1 MEDRIIQTDV
11 LIVGGGPAGASTA
24 LSLLNY
30 SELDVI
36 LVEHSDFSK
45 ERIGEHVSPSIL
57 NLIDYLKLD
66 RDDFLNDC
74 TERTFG
80 TMSAWGSDQL
90 YSANG
95 IYTPEESTFQ
105 LDRLVF
111 DLSLIE
117 AVNERGGQVIPRSK
131 CQKIESLNDDT
142 WKVRLI
148 HEDFGEIQVFARF
161 LIDAT
166 GRKASVSRKLGCNLI
181 KHDSLV
187 GIGGFFQMEEGV
199 EVEKYQLLEASS
211 EGWWYS
217 SILPNQLIGVTFF
230 CDSDLVSRDKK
241 NELGTWK
248 ELCASTSHIR
258 ERVKKASA
266 LINGLWSRDAHS
278 HLTDFSE
285 VPNFL
290 PVGDAA
296 VSFDPISSMGI
307 GFAITSACNAAR
319 TIRHHFANEDSTAIE
334 QYQSDL
340 KRHFDD
346 YLEKKKSIYEKENR
360 WKDEVFWE
368 RRGE

>member
-1 MEDRIIQTDV
+1 MKDQIIQTDV

-30 SELDVI
+30 SKLDI
-36 LVEHSDFSK
+36 LLVEHTDFSK

-66 RDDFLNDC
+66 RDHFLNDC
-74 TERTFG
+74 VEPSFG
-80 TMSAWGSDQL
+80 TMSSWGSEQL

-105 LDRLVF
+105 LDRHAF

-117 AVNERGGQVIPRSK
+117 AVNEGGGQVIPRSK
-131 CQKIESLNDDT
+131 CQRIEQLNDGS
-142 WKVRLI
+142 WRVAI
-148 HEDFGEIQVFARF
+148 VHEEFGEIQVVTRF
-161 LIDAT
+161 LVDAT
-166 GRKASVSRKLGCNLI
+166 GRKASISRKLGCNLI
-181 KHDSLV
+181 KYDSLV
-187 GIGGFFQMEEGV
+187 GVGGFFRMEEGV
-199 EVEKYQLLEASS
+199 EVEKYQLLESSS

-217 SILPNQLIGVTFF
+217 SILPNHLIGVTFF

-241 NELGTWK
+241 NELDTWK
-248 ELCASTSHIR
+248 ELCESTSHIR
-258 ERVKKASA
+258 ERVKKASS

-285 VPNFL
+285 VSNFL

-307 GFAITSACNAAR
+307 GFAISSACNAAR
-319 TIRHHFANEDSTAIE
+319 TIRHHLENEDSTAAQ

-368 RRGE
+368 RRG